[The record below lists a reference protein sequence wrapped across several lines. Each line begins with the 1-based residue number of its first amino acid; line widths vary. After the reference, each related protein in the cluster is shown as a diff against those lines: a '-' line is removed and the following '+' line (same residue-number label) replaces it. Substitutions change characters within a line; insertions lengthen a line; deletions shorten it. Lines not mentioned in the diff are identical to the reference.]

1 MGRADPRIAVRV
13 WSWSEHVQIPEW
25 PGRELQ
31 ERGGWGFGQVQGL
44 PIDAER
50 LPPANIE
57 AEMGV
62 LGSVLLDNDS
72 LHDVIPILKVEDF
85 YRDTH
90 QKIYRVIRDLYD
102 LGKPVDLI
110 LLNEELVRRN
120 LFDAV
125 GGNETLVSLIDS
137 VPHAAHAKYYADLVR
152 QKAISRQLIE
162 SANEMLND
170 GYSNNFT
177 AEELLQSAE
186 KKIFA
191 IAEEETTAETHDIK
205 DVIVSAMDR
214 IVAKGEGIVT
224 TSGVQTGFIDL
235 DEITAG
241 FQGTQLIILAARPA
255 MGKTAIALNI
265 CEHVIC
271 TLNKGVLFV
280 SLEMG
285 ELELV
290 DRLLSSRARVDGYK
304 IKTGKGLGQQDL
316 AQLGRAYN
324 DLHEAPLYIDS
335 TPARNSL
342 QITANAR
349 RLKLRKDVGMIVV
362 DYIQLVDA
370 DDPRDSRQ
378 EQIAKVS
385 RRLKQIA
392 RELNIPVV
400 ALSQLNRA
408 VENREDRR
416 PRMADLRESGAIE
429 QDADLVLLLH
439 RPEYYDPNDQPGVAE
454 LIIAKNRSGGTDTVK
469 LAFLKNLT
477 RFENLAH
484 TADPARRRVLGGRR
498 SRGGQPRRGEPAVE
512 LIPQTTERRGHV
524 PVKDEL
530 GRRADDPIGP
540 QLHQHAVA
548 GCQAAGGDQGR
559 DAPAGLLVLAPDL
572 APGGVLR
579 PLLRQVAGDGGRGRR
594 PLLARVADHFEV
606 EHPRRRPDP
615 VHRVEQVRQRAGL
628 PLGDQRGQRRDV
640 ADQAGCR
647 VEDAAGLDL
656 AEAVVLQRHA
666 RAGQIDDDVG
676 DPQGRMQFKGTVG
689 VDNLVVVD
697 PPLPEVRLGEGGV
710 LGRDP
715 EGLAAILE
723 LVGQVDEV
731 DDVDDVDPAFGHG
744 HDQAAAAVAQV
755 LDDDGRV
762 LGLEG
767 PLGIKVHPRYP
778 EVAAPFLDLGD
789 DVGRP
794 HEDDVGTADGRRSSP
809 RTGGRSPG
817 GPCSPPFG
825 GSQRPL
831 RTGAPWT
838 GSPGG

>member
-1 MGRADPRIAVRV
+1 MSKFSKGQHDGANGSGRSGLAK
-13 WSWSEHVQIPEW
+13 
-25 PGRELQ
+25 LQ
-31 ERGGWGFGQVQGL
+31 VFPL
-44 PIDAER
+44 DAER

-62 LGSVLLDNDS
+62 LGSVLLDNDA
-72 LHDVIPILKVEDF
+72 LHDVIPLLKVEDF

-110 LLNEELVRRN
+110 LLNEELVRRD

-125 GGNETLVSLIDS
+125 GGNETLVSIIES
-137 VPHAAHAKYYADLVR
+137 VPHAAHAKYYADLVH

-162 SANEMLND
+162 SANEMLSD

-191 IAEEETTAETHDIK
+191 IAEEETTGETHDIK
-205 DVIVSAMDR
+205 DVIVEAMDR
-214 IVAKGEGIVT
+214 IVAKGEGNLAP
-224 TSGVQTGFIDL
+224 SGVSTGFLDL
-235 DEITAG
+235 DEITTG
-241 FQGTQLIILAARPA
+241 FHGTQLIILAARPA

-304 IKTGKGLGQQDL
+304 LKTGKGLGQQDL

-324 DLHEAPLYIDS
+324 ELHKAPLYIDS

-349 RLKLRKDVGMIVV
+349 RLKMRKEIGMIVI

-392 RELNIPVV
+392 RELDIPVI

-429 QDADLVLLLH
+429 QDADMVLLLH

-469 LAFLKNLT
+469 LAFLRNLT

-484 TADPARRRVLGGRR
+484 TADPLGG
-498 SRGGQPRRGEPAVE
+498 G
-512 LIPQTTERRGHV
+512 
-524 PVKDEL
+524 
-530 GRRADDPIGP
+530 
-540 QLHQHAVA
+540 
-548 GCQAAGGDQGR
+548 
-559 DAPAGLLVLAPDL
+559 
-572 APGGVLR
+572 
-579 PLLRQVAGDGGRGRR
+579 
-594 PLLARVADHFEV
+594 F
-606 EHPRRRPDP
+606 
-615 VHRVEQVRQRAGL
+615 
-628 PLGDQRGQRRDV
+628 
-640 ADQAGCR
+640 
-647 VEDAAGLDL
+647 
-656 AEAVVLQRHA
+656 
-666 RAGQIDDDVG
+666 
-676 DPQGRMQFKGTVG
+676 
-689 VDNLVVVD
+689 
-697 PPLPEVRLGEGGV
+697 
-710 LGRDP
+710 
-715 EGLAAILE
+715 
-723 LVGQVDEV
+723 
-731 DDVDDVDPAFGHG
+731 
-744 HDQAAAAVAQV
+744 
-755 LDDDGRV
+755 
-762 LGLEG
+762 
-767 PLGIKVHPRYP
+767 
-778 EVAAPFLDLGD
+778 
-789 DVGRP
+789 
-794 HEDDVGTADGRRSSP
+794 
-809 RTGGRSPG
+809 
-817 GPCSPPFG
+817 
-825 GSQRPL
+825 
-831 RTGAPWT
+831 
-838 GSPGG
+838 

>member
-1 MGRADPRIAVRV
+1 MSKSQNGQAGNSKKGA
-13 WSWSEHVQIPEW
+13 
-25 PGRELQ
+25 
-31 ERGGWGFGQVQGL
+31 GGDSAKFKVF

-85 YRDTH
+85 YRDNH

-110 LLNEELVRRN
+110 LLNEELVRRDM
-120 LFDAV
+120 FDAV

-224 TSGVQTGFIDL
+224 TSGVQTGFVDL

-484 TADPARRRVLGGRR
+484 TADPLGG
-498 SRGGQPRRGEPAVE
+498 G
-512 LIPQTTERRGHV
+512 
-524 PVKDEL
+524 
-530 GRRADDPIGP
+530 
-540 QLHQHAVA
+540 
-548 GCQAAGGDQGR
+548 
-559 DAPAGLLVLAPDL
+559 
-572 APGGVLR
+572 
-579 PLLRQVAGDGGRGRR
+579 
-594 PLLARVADHFEV
+594 F
-606 EHPRRRPDP
+606 
-615 VHRVEQVRQRAGL
+615 
-628 PLGDQRGQRRDV
+628 
-640 ADQAGCR
+640 
-647 VEDAAGLDL
+647 
-656 AEAVVLQRHA
+656 
-666 RAGQIDDDVG
+666 
-676 DPQGRMQFKGTVG
+676 
-689 VDNLVVVD
+689 
-697 PPLPEVRLGEGGV
+697 
-710 LGRDP
+710 
-715 EGLAAILE
+715 
-723 LVGQVDEV
+723 
-731 DDVDDVDPAFGHG
+731 
-744 HDQAAAAVAQV
+744 
-755 LDDDGRV
+755 
-762 LGLEG
+762 
-767 PLGIKVHPRYP
+767 
-778 EVAAPFLDLGD
+778 
-789 DVGRP
+789 
-794 HEDDVGTADGRRSSP
+794 
-809 RTGGRSPG
+809 
-817 GPCSPPFG
+817 
-825 GSQRPL
+825 
-831 RTGAPWT
+831 
-838 GSPGG
+838 